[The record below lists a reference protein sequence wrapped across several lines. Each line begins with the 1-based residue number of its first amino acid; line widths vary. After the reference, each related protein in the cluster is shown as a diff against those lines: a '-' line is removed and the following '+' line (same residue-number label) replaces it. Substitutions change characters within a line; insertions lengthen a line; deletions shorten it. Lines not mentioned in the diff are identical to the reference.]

1 MGFSVGERY
10 YVVFVN
16 TQQGTSGSDVSEHY
30 YTDGCSANRKL
41 DDSSLNQALFKQLD
55 DLKSNMQVENE
66 EARGQDVADHEA

>member
-1 MGFSVGERY
+1 MIV
-10 YVVFVN
+10 VN

-30 YTDGCSANRKL
+30 YTYTDGCSANRKL